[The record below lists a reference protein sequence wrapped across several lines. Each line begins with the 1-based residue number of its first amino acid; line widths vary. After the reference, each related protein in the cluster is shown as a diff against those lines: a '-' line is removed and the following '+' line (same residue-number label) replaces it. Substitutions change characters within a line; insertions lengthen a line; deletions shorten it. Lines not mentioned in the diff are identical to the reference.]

1 MVLPVL
7 GALAGLVKVRYSRT
21 LVDSQ
26 VFRLHYH
33 WTTAFLFISCAL
45 VVASDYIGDAIQCM
59 VGQEDAPK
67 PITTYCWISSTFTIN
82 STGQVMGFGTYN
94 PKFHQRRFHAYYQWV
109 PVVLFLQGCLF
120 YLPHLIWKNWEGKQV
135 DLLLQD
141 LNKSLFDEDAAKK
154 KVNIIKYLK
163 DSWGLNMRYSV
174 LYFVCEV
181 LNLVN
186 VVGQMFLM
194 NLFLGGFFMKY
205 GIKVIS
211 FLTSDDTKRNDALME
226 TFPRMTKC
234 IFHLFGAS
242 GEIEKKDALCV
253 LPQNII
259 NEKIYLVMWFWFII
273 LTIIT
278 ILQVLWQLVI
288 FNSPTV
294 RVRLLQRLA
303 QENFCPRVEN
313 AIRNMHLGDFCLVLS
328 IGKNLDIFSFRDV
341 MQGVVE
347 ASEEAYTPSAPPLL
361 NYRTN
366 NLSNNPDM
374 ITRKRHIGLAA
385 DSNQ

>member
-45 VVASDYIGDAIQCM
+45 VVASDYIGDAIQCL

-82 STGQVMGFGTYN
+82 STGPLMGLGTYK

-194 NLFLGGFFMKY
+194 NRFLGGFFMKY

-242 GEIEKKDALCV
+242 GEIEKKDVLCV

-278 ILQVLWQLVI
+278 ILQVVWQLVI

-303 QENFCPRVEN
+303 QKNFCPRMEN

-366 NLSNNPDM
+366 NFSNNPDM

-385 DSNQ
+385 DSSQ